1 MAFTSPTSLWV
12 YNSLALGLY
21 ILRLSVR
28 KWKRQDFT
36 NGDYWTVSAT
46 VWIIIRL
53 GISHTTLKYGNNLAL
68 SDQQREEMPFTDREI
83 HYLVLNS
90 KLNLF
95 FRVVL
100 LSLLWSLKMVVLDL
114 ITFLFRRHHYEHVI
128 RWGFYTVFLITYLVP
143 FVLIFV
149 ECRPFHLYWQLQPN
163 PGKCVRGTWWL
174 FSYEAGNIATDAMLI
189 VPPFTIIFQAKITLA
204 KYASPLLPFLPTLL
218 CQRDMDQYVANNGL
232 SLNVQTPPTVGTL
245 QLGHLP
251 CCRFRRADCA
261 RYREHPTPAQS
272 DIVGVPRDTRG
283 QHRCNSTGS
292 VQHDPPAQV
301 LRVLQL

>member
-163 PGKCVRGTWWL
+163 PGKWSAYSR
-174 FSYEAGNIATDAMLI
+174 
-189 VPPFTIIFQAKITLA
+189 VPPVPNLFFTECF
-204 KYASPLLPFLPTLL
+204 
-218 CQRDMDQYVANNGL
+218 
-232 SLNVQTPPTVGTL
+232 
-245 QLGHLP
+245 
-251 CCRFRRADCA
+251 
-261 RYREHPTPAQS
+261 
-272 DIVGVPRDTRG
+272 
-283 QHRCNSTGS
+283 
-292 VQHDPPAQV
+292 
-301 LRVLQL
+301 